1 MTVPIPP
8 VCDYTNSDY
17 QASFWDSGDREYE
30 NRVEA
35 IALSRLLPQ
44 GGNNLLEIGAGAGRN
59 TTRYHGYE
67 RIFLLDYSATQL
79 QQAQKILGNNDRFYY
94 VVADAYRMPFVPGL
108 FDAATMIRTLHHMAN
123 VPLLLQQVHK
133 VSKPEAIFILEYANK
148 KNIKA
153 ILRFACGKQ
162 NWDPFTREAIEFAP
176 LNYNFHPSQ
185 VCDWLRENGFVIERQ
200 LTVSHFR
207 LPILKRIFPL
217 QLLVTLDA
225 VAQYTGNFWQLSP
238 SVFLRAKAVGN
249 SNVHVHDGFFAC
261 PNCSSPNLDQVRD
274 GFKCNRCQHLWLFK
288 DGIYYFRDI

>member
-1 MTVPIPP
+1 MTVPLPP

-17 QASFWDSGDREYE
+17 QTSFWDSGNREYE

-79 QQAQKILGNNDRFYY
+79 QQAQKTLGNHDQFYY
-94 VVADAYRMPFVPGL
+94 VVADAYRMPFVPGV

-148 KNIKA
+148 KNLKA
-153 ILRFACGKQ
+153 ILRFVCGKQ
-162 NWDPFTREAIEFAP
+162 NWNPFTREAIEFAP
-176 LNYNFHPSQ
+176 LKF
-185 VCDWLRENGFVIERQ
+185 
-200 LTVSHFR
+200 
-207 LPILKRIFPL
+207 
-217 QLLVTLDA
+217 
-225 VAQYTGNFWQLSP
+225 
-238 SVFLRAKAVGN
+238 
-249 SNVHVHDGFFAC
+249 
-261 PNCSSPNLDQVRD
+261 
-274 GFKCNRCQHLWLFK
+274 
-288 DGIYYFRDI
+288 